1 MLAENPEMRSLLR
14 RMIARLSP
22 DPGAQE
28 DLVQEA
34 LIQLWRQ
41 EQRCPGQKRGW
52 YLRGCFLHVMNL
64 LRSGRSID
72 CYKHRRNCVYRLD
85 YSEQTDAVCSQLI
98 ELEDVLSV
106 ISADDLVCEIGS
118 HLALPQRR
126 LLVMLAEGLSD
137 REIARRLH
145 LSHTTVANQRHKI
158 AEVAR
163 SLGITPL
170 SASAQPPD

>member
-1 MLAENPEMRSLLR
+1 MRSLLR

-64 LRSGRSID
+64 LRSGRRID

-85 YSEQTDAVCSQLI
+85 HSEQTDAVCSQLI

-163 SLGITPL
+163 SLGVTPL
-170 SASAQPPD
+170 SASAQPPA